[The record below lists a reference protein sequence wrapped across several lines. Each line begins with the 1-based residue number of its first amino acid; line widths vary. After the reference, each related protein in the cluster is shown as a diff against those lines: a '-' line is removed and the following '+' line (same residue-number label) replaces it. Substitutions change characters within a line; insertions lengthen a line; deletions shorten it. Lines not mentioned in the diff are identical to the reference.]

1 MNGQAAGRAHWGW
14 VVLVPVILA
23 VVAFLTIELSRYGV
37 LRMIS
42 AIIQMLYVQYM
53 HQCRS

>member
-37 LRMIS
+37 LRMVS
-42 AIIQMLYVQYM
+42 AIIQMLDVQYM